1 MAEIKLSSEELKS
14 QAAKMISMQQQY
26 DDFFKSTVGELNNL
40 NGNWSSLLANN
51 FIGKITSAQK
61 SFSNISKMLEQGAQ
75 AANQSALTF
84 ESVDKMLAKLDLG
97 EKLGDIPK
105 SSIVKSAKDAV
116 DILKKINR
124 WMEKWESTLSEGQKA
139 LLNPVKKKILDAT
152 TKDTFL
158 DGIDDAYTIWSE
170 IADGKFGDA
179 FLDTID
185 TIGGKTLDWAT
196 ETGNSLKG
204 GEINWAG
211 VKVKAMVIL
220 GKMSLDEN
228 GYLQKNTDYY
238 DTLSIDYYKK
248 NGLGSGIGALVGEL
262 APAFVNVVGKGTVDV
277 LCQTASSMVDSV
289 VSRLTYGITDVST
302 INAVMKE
309 KLGWSPGHAFNDVTK
324 VISDASDLGGE
335 IMIEAGSQLG
345 IGVENIIKAT
355 GKMVS
360 TAGKKVGSLLGK

>member
-116 DILKKINR
+116 DIQKKINK
-124 WMEKWESTLSEGQKA
+124 WLEKLDAKLPEWQKA
-139 LLNPVKKKILDAT
+139 IISPIKKKIIDKI
-152 TKDTFL
+152 TKDTAF
-158 DGIDDAYTIWSE
+158 DGIDDAYKIWSE
-170 IADGKFGDA
+170 IAEGKFGDA

-220 GKMSLDEN
+220 GKMTLDEN

-262 APAFVNVVGKGTVDV
+262 APAFVNAVGKGTVDV

-360 TAGKKVGSLLGK
+360 TAGEKVGSLLGK